1 MKLSGKRKIITWMM
15 WLIGIVVILSSTAS
29 VWYRPLPEV
38 QVKDCTDLDGDA
50 AYDYV
55 NMITTNYPYRTYGS
69 SAVKDLGDDLVE
81 FFGKQGLD
89 VTKQEFVSWRP
100 DANKFYLKFDLVD
113 NDVNLFSDSY
123 DSLIEHVKGTNI
135 IGVSQGES
143 KQAILIGAHRDMAYG
158 IQGAEDNA
166 SGTGLL
172 MELAKELSND
182 KHYYTYIFVSFDG
195 EEAQEK
201 GSDYFV
207 NNYQEC
213 DSVRLAIILDQVGF
227 SEADSLM
234 TYERYGSFEQLSLGA
249 QSLLK
254 SCLDVTGKANVSFDP
269 SYAPKKGIEA
279 LVKHLEGKS
288 FITAN
293 TDCNPFYGKKIP
305 AFGVKAINAEKMEE
319 AVVHS
324 SEDNMEHISAKTIQM
339 SGNFVK
345 TMIATLEAEPSIL
358 TTLAVQDDFII
369 SGDTYLPVTNMR
381 IARSILMVLIGMY
394 MLDKVWYVIKH
405 AKKEEIILCI
415 ETFGLSLVWACM
427 LCFLIRYGLTGF
439 LKKISILGVLFV
451 WVLLLI
457 GGILVIKK
465 VILKNRVNGLISIS
479 FQQIVNGVA
488 FGILALRGNMEYA
501 VVLLS
506 IAMLVTIIMQYLFG
520 KFRRI
525 GIIINGVYIVLHSF
539 VVIAVFNVFLRGVNI
554 EQFLLVQLISLF
566 VFLTMNVF
574 VFGRNR

>member
-1 MKLSGKRKIITWMM
+1 M
-15 WLIGIVVILSSTAS
+15 
-29 VWYRPLPEV
+29 
-38 QVKDCTDLDGDA
+38 
-50 AYDYV
+50 
-55 NMITTNYPYRTYGS
+55 
-69 SAVKDLGDDLVE
+69 
-81 FFGKQGLD
+81 
-89 VTKQEFVSWRP
+89 
-100 DANKFYLKFDLVD
+100 
-113 NDVNLFSDSY
+113 
-123 DSLIEHVKGTNI
+123 
-135 IGVSQGES
+135 
-143 KQAILIGAHRDMAYG
+143 
-158 IQGAEDNA
+158 
-166 SGTGLL
+166 
-172 MELAKELSND
+172 
-182 KHYYTYIFVSFDG
+182 
-195 EEAQEK
+195 
-201 GSDYFV
+201 
-207 NNYQEC
+207 
-213 DSVRLAIILDQVGF
+213 
-227 SEADSLM
+227 
-234 TYERYGSFEQLSLGA
+234 
-249 QSLLK
+249 
-254 SCLDVTGKANVSFDP
+254 
-269 SYAPKKGIEA
+269 
-279 LVKHLEGKS
+279 
-288 FITAN
+288 
-293 TDCNPFYGKKIP
+293 
-305 AFGVKAINAEKMEE
+305 
-319 AVVHS
+319 
-324 SEDNMEHISAKTIQM
+324 
-339 SGNFVK
+339 
-345 TMIATLEAEPSIL
+345 
-358 TTLAVQDDFII
+358 
-369 SGDTYLPVTNMR
+369 PVTNMR